1 MKIVCR
7 NAHNSKCNN
16 FINDCLILSYIFLS
30 KKKHFL
36 GYFSSSFDF
45 ITNCMLWDTYI
56 YYFNIV
62 QIKNNLIWI
71 ILSGIA

>member
-30 KKKHFL
+30 KKSTFL
-36 GYFSSSFDF
+36 VIFQVVSILLLIACFEIRIF
-45 ITNCMLWDTYI
+45 ITLT
-56 YYFNIV
+56 
-62 QIKNNLIWI
+62 
-71 ILSGIA
+71 LSK